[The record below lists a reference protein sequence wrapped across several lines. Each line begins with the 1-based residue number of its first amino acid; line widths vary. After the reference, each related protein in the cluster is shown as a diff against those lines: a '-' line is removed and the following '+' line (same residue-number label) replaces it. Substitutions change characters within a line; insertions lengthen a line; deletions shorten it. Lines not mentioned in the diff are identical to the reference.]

1 MVKPARMGNL
11 SFVSLPLVKLSGSSF
26 QQGIRHGEAL
36 RDRIR
41 HNLNVYF
48 DRFRLE
54 AKLERTDVLAWA
66 SRMADTIRDR
76 SPEYFEGMRGI
87 AQGSGFEF
95 LEVVALNVRY
105 EILYFQFGE
114 VGLAQ
119 QGQTRESASRAS
131 FGKPD
136 GCTLFAVAPDASLN
150 GHLLMGQAWDWIPQ
164 VQGAVLHTFHD
175 DGLET
180 LTFTEAGIFGG
191 KIGLNS
197 AGVGLCISGLTSM
210 DDDWSRAVRPVHVR
224 CYEILR
230 SRTFED
236 AMRVVTDEERACST
250 NFLIGQAPNRVFDL
264 EAAPNGVM
272 QLSCVN
278 GTLAHA
284 NHFVNPEALGIAET
298 PMDLRTHSYS
308 RFARMTQL
316 LETRQPHS
324 VKGLQ
329 DIMRDKHGFPDSICF
344 HPNPN
349 DPPEERYMTVTAV
362 VMDLQT
368 HEIWLSDGP
377 PDENPFEHHR
387 LG

>member
-1 MVKPARMGNL
+1 MVFPTRSGNL
-11 SFVSLPLVKLSGSSF
+11 CFVTLPLVKLSGSSF
-26 QQGIRHGEAL
+26 QQGVQHGEAL
-36 RDRIR
+36 HDRIA
-41 HNLNVYF
+41 HNLDVYF
-48 DRFRLE
+48 DRFHKE
-54 AKLERTDVLAWA
+54 AKLERPDVLMWA
-66 SRMADTIRDR
+66 SRMSETIRDR

-87 AQGSGFEF
+87 AQGSGFDF
-95 LEVVALNVRY
+95 LEIVALNVRY

-119 QGQTRESASRAS
+119 QGQTRAS

-136 GCTLFAVAPDASLN
+136 GCTLFAVAPDASAN
-150 GHLLMGQAWDWIPQ
+150 GHVLMGQAWDWIPQ
-164 VQGAVLHTFHD
+164 VKGAVLHTVHE

-197 AGVGLCISGLTSM
+197 EGVGLCISGLTSM

-250 NFLIGQAPNRVFDL
+250 NFLIGQAPDSILDL

-272 QLSCVN
+272 QLLCVN

-308 RFARMTQL
+308 RAARMTEL
-316 LETRQPHS
+316 LDQRKPHTIH
-324 VKGLQ
+324 GLQ
-329 DIMRDKHGFPDSICF
+329 EIMRDRHGFPDSISF
-344 HPNPN
+344 HPNPD
-349 DPPEERYMTVTAV
+349 DPPEERYMTVTAA
-362 VMDLQT
+362 VMDLET
-368 HEIWLSDGP
+368 REVWFSDGP
-377 PDENPFEHHR
+377 PDQNPFDYHKLE
-387 LG
+387 G

>member
-1 MVKPARMGNL
+1 MAGRAAPGNL
-11 SFVSLPLVKLSGSSF
+11 CLMPLPLVRLSGPSF
-26 QQGIRHGEAL
+26 QQGVQHGEAL
-36 RDRIR
+36 RDRIA

-48 DRFRLE
+48 DRFKLE
-54 AKLERTDVLAWA
+54 AKLERPDVLAWA
-66 SRMADTIRDR
+66 SRMAQTIQRR

-119 QGQTRESASRAS
+119 QGQTRAS

-136 GCTLFAVAPDASLN
+136 GCTLFAVAPDASVN
-150 GHLLMGQAWDWIPQ
+150 RHLLMGQAWDWIPQ
-164 VQGAVLHTFHD
+164 VQGAVLHTVHD

-180 LTFTEAGIFGG
+180 LAFTEAGIFGG

-230 SRTFED
+230 SGTFED
-236 AMRVVTDEERACST
+236 ALSVVTDEERACST

-272 QLSCVN
+272 QLSCTN

-284 NHFVNPEALGIAET
+284 NHFINPEALGIAET

-324 VKGLQ
+324 VEGLQ
-329 DIMRDKHGFPDSICF
+329 EIMRDKHGFPDSICF

-349 DPPEERYMTVTAV
+349 DPPEEQYMTVTAV

-368 HEIWLSDGP
+368 REIWLSDGP